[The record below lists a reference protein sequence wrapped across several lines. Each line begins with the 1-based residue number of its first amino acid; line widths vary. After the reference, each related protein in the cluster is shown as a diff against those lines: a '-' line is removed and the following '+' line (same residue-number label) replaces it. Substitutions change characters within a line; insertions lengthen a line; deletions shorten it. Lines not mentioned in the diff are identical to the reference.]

1 MLSSAIYA
9 ENPADSSQTKKAD
22 SDVPKNE
29 KLSQYGNPVKYKV
42 KGKTYNV
49 LRTARGYIQEGIAS
63 WYGSK
68 FHKKRT
74 SSGEPYDMY
83 ALTAAHK
90 TLPLP
95 TYVRVKNLENGRE
108 ITVRVNDRGPFYSN
122 RIIDLSYAAAKKL
135 GMTIKGTARVQVEAI
150 VSKEQ
155 KKVPDEAQYYI
166 QVAAYN
172 MPDIAERLQ
181 NRLESLITHPV
192 QVAKKAKYFVVLV
205 GPLLDT
211 KVITAVKE
219 DLKRHGFED
228 TISTLR

>member
-1 MLSSAIYA
+1 
-9 ENPADSSQTKKAD
+9 
-22 SDVPKNE
+22 
-29 KLSQYGNPVKYKV
+29 
-42 KGKTYNV
+42 
-49 LRTARGYIQEGIAS
+49 
-63 WYGSK
+63 
-68 FHKKRT
+68 
-74 SSGEPYDMY
+74 
-83 ALTAAHK
+83 
-90 TLPLP
+90 
-95 TYVRVKNLENGRE
+95 
-108 ITVRVNDRGPFYSN
+108 
-122 RIIDLSYAAAKKL
+122 
-135 GMTIKGTARVQVEAI
+135 MTIKGTARVQVEAI